1 MLDNRIFFLII
12 YAVSRWAPMT
22 YVGGGGRGGPK
33 SLVISDLRLLFLNL
47 YILCIIHA
55 DLSYRGAIYILICYL
70 FISGSLFR
78 NHLFIIYLFTI
89 HYFAIIYFA
98 FLISLLFN
106 YNSLLFRDL

>member
-1 MLDNRIFFLII
+1 
-12 YAVSRWAPMT
+12 MT
-22 YVGGGGRGGPK
+22 YVGGGGCGGPK
-33 SLVISDLRLLFLNL
+33 SLVISDLRPLFLNL
-47 YILCIIHA
+47 YIHYIIYA

-78 NHLFIIYLFTI
+78 NRLFIIYLFTI
-89 HYFAIIYFA
+89 HYFAFIYFA